1 MWPHLTAH
9 QNRLINEVTCVAI
22 MGFCNSEVV
31 CAHVCVCVCHTCCV
45 RAPNVTGWKGNKLL
59 LCWGK
64 MICHMTVV
72 ETRLTDF
79 LWLSELRWSRITPP
93 SAALP
98 TLCVNSLLNVYKVC
112 VFVLNVSCCPELFHC
127 TEFYLTWHLFTC
139 PHSASARPCPA
150 LPSRISYT
158 TCLYP
163 P

>member
-1 MWPHLTAH
+1 M
-9 QNRLINEVTCVAI
+9 RLLMLQLWGFVTVKWC
-22 MGFCNSEVV
+22 M
-31 CAHVCVCVCHTCCV
+31 CVCVCHTCCV

-112 VFVLNVSCCPELFHC
+112 VFVLNASCCPELFHC

-139 PHSASARPCPA
+139 PHSTSAQPFPA
-150 LPSRISYT
+150 GSATPHACILLKTWRELPPSKS
-158 TCLYP
+158 LMEEF
-163 P
+163 